1 MVWHMHVVI
10 NNNTYY
16 LTHNYYHHHHHHHH
30 HTQRLEVEGSV
41 ARVGC
46 HERHGE
52 GGGTEAHGELETEA
66 VRP

>member
-1 MVWHMHVVI
+1 MHVVI

-30 HTQRLEVEGSV
+30 TQRLEVEGGV
-41 ARVGC
+41 ARVGG

-52 GGGTEAHGELETEA
+52 GGGAEAHGELQLEA